1 MAGREV
7 IPYENPSPTM
17 GIHRIVLVLYQ
28 QLGRGTVFAP
38 QVRQNFNLRNFA
50 RRFNLG
56 KPVAAK
62 YFSCQRQTGTG
73 GRRFTWVIYLPF
85 MFKVKASLSLLVTY
99 VCLPTYGRIVIIQYL

>member
-38 QVRQNFNLRNFA
+38 QVRQHFNLRNFA

-73 GRRFTWVIYLPF
+73 GRRFT
-85 MFKVKASLSLLVTY
+85 
-99 VCLPTYGRIVIIQYL
+99 